1 MQTKKQP
8 HKKKNPEDTKKQTKP
23 NEQKKTRTEKPCI
36 LKTHSGTPLPSVL
49 ALHHTSM

>member
-23 NEQKKTRTEKPCI
+23 NEQKKQEQKS
-36 LKTHSGTPLPSVL
+36 LVF
-49 ALHHTSM
+49 